1 VREGD
6 EVAIIIE
13 KSSNEDLTFF
23 VETIDDVATSQDDY
37 QPISM
42 MMTMSANEKER
53 EICVQVNKNE
63 DLNKIQDREFH
74 LVLKDDL
81 NQDILDGTDT
91 ITTLEIN
98 DCDDPGYFGF
108 EQEHINIKEF
118 DQQLPIT
125 IKRFGGAF
133 GEACVHLSTKD
144 EHKNI

>member
-1 VREGD
+1 MREGD

-13 KSSNEDLTFF
+13 KATNEDLTFF
-23 VETIDDVATSQDDY
+23 VETIDDVATSQEDY

-42 MMTMSANEKER
+42 MMTMSADEKER

-63 DLNKIQDREFH
+63 DSSKIQDRQFH

-81 NQDILDGTDT
+81 NQEILEGTDT

-108 EQEHINIKEF
+108 EQEQIN
-118 DQQLPIT
+118 
-125 IKRFGGAF
+125 
-133 GEACVHLSTKD
+133 V
-144 EHKNI
+144 

>member
-63 DLNKIQDREFH
+63 DLNKI
-74 LVLKDDL
+74 
-81 NQDILDGTDT
+81 
-91 ITTLEIN
+91 
-98 DCDDPGYFGF
+98 
-108 EQEHINIKEF
+108 
-118 DQQLPIT
+118 
-125 IKRFGGAF
+125 
-133 GEACVHLSTKD
+133 
-144 EHKNI
+144 